1 MSNSHPMTDFKVFRG
16 HFFVVCHRYWIGQS
30 ATANSHPKPISRCSF
45 FFINKQLF
53 FAFQCSQQPL
63 ATVGERADF
72 DVVFLL
78 FFFSDRNLGVQ
89 GYEVW
94 RNPQLYMVGA
104 QPLCTQIAGLSPG
117 QSKLCQLYQD
127 HMSSVGRGARAG
139 TSSPS
144 FFCFCSPFLPLFFLP
159 SLSSLRFFLSFVS
172 FTHCQPNLT

>member
-1 MSNSHPMTDFKVFRG
+1 MRNIRLCELLLLLLLLLLAAVS
-16 HFFVVCHRYWIGQS
+16 S
-30 ATANSHPKPISRCSF
+30 AAASSSVLGTWM
-45 FFINKQLF
+45 
-53 FAFQCSQQPL
+53 
-63 ATVGERADF
+63 
-72 DVVFLL
+72 
-78 FFFSDRNLGVQ
+78 NLGVQ

-144 FFCFCSPFLPLFFLP
+144 FFCFCSPFLPLFF
-159 SLSSLRFFLSFVS
+159 SAISFFASFLSF
-172 FTHCQPNLT
+172 FRFIHALPNLPLPNLT